1 MRLLQLHAVVPMVG
15 PPDFATVLEQGD
27 ALCVQD
33 ARDVL
38 AHLPSDAV
46 DAVVTDPPYG
56 ETSKLTARHS
66 RFRSRRQQGR
76 GFAGKTWDETPPDP
90 HIWWELLRVLKPGAY
105 LVAFGG
111 RSGYHRLA
119 TAIEAAGFVICDML
133 DWVFAQGM
141 PVVLDVAREI
151 AKMDP
156 AGADA
161 WRGFGIGLKPAHEAI
176 VLAQKP
182 LSEDTIAKNVLRWRV
197 GALNIEACRGSRYPS
212 DVVAT
217 DCEVLGPYG
226 HLLAIGDSTI
236 AVARKP
242 APIERNVS
250 RDVDNSHPTVKPV
263 AVVRWLVRL
272 VTPPGGIVLDPFAGS
287 GTTALAALAE
297 GRRWVLVEREPE
309 YADIAAARIEAALGL
324 GLVEGGNH
332 AA

>member
-1 MRLLQLHAVVPMVG
+1 MVATA
-15 PPDFATVLEQGD
+15 DFATVLDQGD
-27 ALCVQD
+27 TLCVQD

-38 AHLPSDAV
+38 ALLPSDAV

-56 ETSKLTARHS
+56 ETSRLTARHS
-66 RFRSRRQQGR
+66 RFRSRRAKGR
-76 GFAGKTWDETPPDP
+76 GFAGKSWDETPPDP
-90 HIWWELLRVLKPGAY
+90 IIWRELFRVLKPGAY

-119 TAIEAAGFVICDML
+119 TAIETAGFVICDML

-141 PVVLDVAREI
+141 PVVFDVSREI
-151 AKMDP
+151 EKIDP
-156 AGADA
+156 ASAGA
-161 WRGFGIGLKPAHEAI
+161 WRGFGIGLKPAHEAV

-197 GALNIEACRGSRYPS
+197 GALNVEACRANRYPS
-212 DVVAT
+212 DVVT
-217 DCEVLGPYG
+217 NDSEVLGPYG
-226 HLLAIGDSTI
+226 QLLAIGDSTI

-242 APIERNVS
+242 PPVERNLS
-250 RDVDNSHPTVKPV
+250 CDIDNSHPTVKPV

-272 VTPPGGIVLDPFAGS
+272 VTPPGGLVLDPFAGS

-297 GRRWVLVEREPE
+297 GRRWILVEREPE
-309 YADIAAARIEAALGL
+309 YAEIAAARIEAALRL
-324 GLVEGGNH
+324 GLVAEEDRH